1 MILKMLITL
10 MFLSATIKAAIPSI
24 VTLSEDNLC
33 SSEGTAFDSNSG
45 YGISGGRERW
55 LAGIRTNSIKTIQN
69 STAPG
74 TCLDYFVPYI

>member
-1 MILKMLITL
+1 MLMAL

-45 YGISGGRERW
+45 YGRGGGRERW

>member
-1 MILKMLITL
+1 MLLALI
-10 MFLSATIKAAIPSI
+10 FLSATIKAAIPSI

-45 YGISGGRERW
+45 YGTGGRERW

>member
-1 MILKMLITL
+1 MLMAL

-45 YGISGGRERW
+45 YGRGTERW